1 MAAQRRPGPPPKR
14 GPTGKAADAVLAFAL
29 WLVLGALGNVAL
41 EWVGMKFLWPQE
53 GARHSYDTLAAE
65 LGYLDADFPDGLVL
79 EHPSRFSRELAAR
92 VYAKVYQDWRL
103 GEVFRPRAQEPA
115 ARQSFPG
122 RVRAFLGEGSDYLMA
137 AVCATQVY
145 AIRLGVMACA
155 TPVFLL
161 PGLVA
166 AADGFGQRD
175 LRRFGGGRERGHV
188 YHLARN
194 FVFPA
199 FTLPWVLYLDW
210 PDTVHPAWFVL
221 PFAAL
226 FGWLVLTMTGSFKKY
241 L

>member
-1 MAAQRRPGPPPKR
+1 MAAQRRPSPPPKR
-14 GPTGKAADAVLAFAL
+14 GPTGKAADALLAFAL
-29 WLVLGALGNVAL
+29 WIVLGGLGNIAI
-41 EWVGMKFLWPQE
+41 EWVGMKTLWPEQ
-53 GARHSYDTLAAE
+53 GARHSYDTLMAE
-65 LGYLDADFPDGLVL
+65 LHYLDSDFPEGLVVAN
-79 EHPSRFSRELAAR
+79 PARFSRELAAR
-92 VYAKVYQDWRL
+92 VYGKVYQDWRL
-103 GEVFRPRAQEPA
+103 GEVFKPQAQPDTASFRGRAK
-115 ARQSFPG
+115 
-122 RVRAFLGEGSDYLMA
+122 AFLGEGSDYLMA

-145 AIRLGVMACA
+145 AIRLGVMVCA

-161 PGLVA
+161 AGLAA

-199 FTLPWVLYLDW
+199 FTLPWVLYLSW
-210 PDTVHPAWFVL
+210 PDTVHPAAFVL

-226 FGWLVLTMTGSFKKY
+226 FGWLVSTMTSSFKKY

>member
-1 MAAQRRPGPPPKR
+1 MAAQRRPSPPPKR
-14 GPTGKAADAVLAFAL
+14 GPTGKVLDAALAFTL
-29 WLVLGALGNVAL
+29 WIVLGGLGNIAL
-41 EWVGMKFLWPQE
+41 EWVGMKMFWPEQ
-53 GARHSYDTLAAE
+53 GARHSYATLAAE
-65 LGYLDADFPDGLVL
+65 LRYLDADFPEGLVVA
-79 EHPSRFSRELAAR
+79 HPARFSRGLAAR
-92 VYAKVYQDWRL
+92 VYATVYEDWRL
-103 GEVFRPRAQEPA
+103 GEVFRPAP
-115 ARQSFPG
+115 ARQETANTFPG
-122 RVRAFLGEGSDYLMA
+122 RVRAFLGQGGDYLMA

-145 AIRLGVMACA
+145 AIRLGVMAAA

-161 PGLVA
+161 AGLAA

-199 FTLPWVLYLDW
+199 FTLPWVLYLSW
-210 PDTVHPAWFVL
+210 PDTVHPALFVL

-226 FGWLVLTMTGSFKKY
+226 FGWLVLTMTSSFKKY